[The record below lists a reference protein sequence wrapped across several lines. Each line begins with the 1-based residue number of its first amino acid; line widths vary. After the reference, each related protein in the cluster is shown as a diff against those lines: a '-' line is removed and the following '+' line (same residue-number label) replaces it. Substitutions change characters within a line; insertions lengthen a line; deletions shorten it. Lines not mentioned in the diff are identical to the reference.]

1 MRKLSNRWKE
11 KVKNGMDVQYLKYVD
26 ITLTDGTVLNLTSAN
41 LWQNGMEF
49 EDSVSND
56 SSFDIGSAIINVLN
70 LSINNFDG
78 EYSDYD
84 FEGAEVICYVGL
96 QIENEDT
103 SELLDSAGEQ
113 ILDSTGD
120 TIIVHKNAVIEKT
133 RICTVTVIEQPEDE
147 TVTIDLTCE
156 DNMRKF
162 DRNYSDSKLKYPAT
176 RGQIVRDACEV
187 CGVTLQTTSFDR
199 DDYIVQNRPND
210 EALTFRQVLQW
221 VAQIGCQWMRCDEYG
236 RLCIGWYSSINEE
249 ELIINDLGVLKTQD
263 DSNISLELSS
273 ANGILSANNGT
284 FLEND
289 GILRLFA
296 TDEKGNISE
305 IETTYGFT
313 PHHTDVVITGV
324 KVTEYSES
332 SSDNPQ
338 TYMVGTEGY
347 VLGISGNKLIRVGD
361 GHTIA
366 SMIAE
371 KCVGMRFRPFES
383 ECPTDVAL
391 EAGDSLIIVD
401 RNGKIY
407 TSLLTTTTLKPGSG
421 QKIACNAKSAA
432 KNSST
437 QYSQATQA
445 FVTARN
451 MVKQEKTER
460 EKALEEFGKRID
472 SATGVYTTVEPQE
485 NGSKIFYLHDKP
497 TLAESQAIWKMTS
510 EAWGVSTDGGQ
521 TWNGGMTVDGDTIVR
536 ILNAVGVNADWINAG
551 AIMVKDSDGNIL
563 FSVDMDTKK
572 VIISG
577 DSVVIGGKTATK
589 ALSDNLQESKD
600 YSDGKLADYADTV
613 TGSLAGL
620 QAQIDGQIESFF
632 YDYEP
637 SLQNKPASEW
647 TSTEERK
654 KHEGDLFYW
663 KSTGYAYRF
672 MQDGAT
678 WKWQMIQDNDISK
691 ALAQAEKAQDTAD
704 GKRRTFVIQPSPP
717 YDIGDLWSQDGG
729 DILTCVVARAKGS
742 VYASSDWKKLNKYT
756 DDTTANKAL
765 EAAALAKNMTLQ
777 LSNEMQTITADAD
790 GNIAVFP
797 QVSTKATVMYG
808 SSDITDDC
816 SYTITKSDSITGSW
830 SDATHIYNV
839 TGLSADN
846 GWIDIRATYL
856 SNLSVTKRFT
866 ISKQKKGE
874 DGKDGEPGRTY
885 MVEPSCNVLKC
896 GSDKTISPNFITF
909 KAYYRDG
916 KSATRVPYKGR
927 FVVEETADGN
937 TWNTIYTSSTDEDT
951 VTHYLYSIL
960 TNGSGQTVASSNG
973 STIGIPR
980 DVTNV
985 RCKLYA
991 SGGTTTLMDMQ
1002 SVAVVID
1009 VDNLTQSQIVEI
1021 LSNDGAWKGL
1031 YYKNGQLYISFNAA
1045 LGGELTLGGVNNG
1058 NGKLVIRDSAGNQV
1072 GYIDNTGVN
1081 FTKGTFSGSL
1091 SSANGTFTGALNAN
1105 TGNIAGW
1112 VLDSMLNQL
1121 TSPNGTIILDAE
1133 NEEVNINGVTLRA
1146 YGNGLVIDGGLNI
1159 ICGTEDISDGT
1170 DQFQIFNLNTLTTG
1184 NYLRI
1189 FENSVYMSSSSSK
1202 RYKILG
1208 SEMSKEFLD
1217 NLYNITPR
1225 FARYKDGYLSKDDE
1239 RVNIEFPMFIAEDVE
1254 KYFPLATDHVDGKVE
1269 NWNERIMIPAMFAM
1283 IKSQKEQ
1290 LDRQEKLIN
1299 QLYKKLNI
1307 KKEN

>member
-11 KVKNGMDVQYLKYVD
+11 KVKNGMDVQYLKYAD

-472 SATGVYTTVEPQE
+472 SATGVYTTEEIQE
-485 NGSKIFYLHDKP
+485 DGSRIFYLHDKP
-497 TLAESQAIWKMTS
+497 TLAESKAIWKMTS

-885 MVEPSCNVLKC
+885 MVEPSCNVLKR

-1009 VDNLTQSQIVEI
+1009 IDNLTQEQIVSI
-1021 LSNDGAWKGL
+1021 LTNDGAWKGL
-1031 YYKNGQLYISFNAA
+1031 YYSNGRLYVSLDAL
-1045 LGGELTLGGVNNG
+1045 LGGTVTLGGKKNG
-1058 NGKLVIRDSAGNQV
+1058 NGYLKIKDASNAVKGLIDRS
-1072 GYIDNTGVN
+1072 GYTVFTSYEENSKYMKYTGVQFSSDGIFPVDIKKFFDDEVDIEIEN
-1081 FTKGTFSGSL
+1081 SENWGISWNDNSLNVYATEVSADTGTFGDLTVTNSASFAKSPKIENMEYTT
-1091 SSANGTFTGALNAN
+1091 SSNTICWDGRTGYKQL
-1105 TGNIAGW
+1105 
-1112 VLDSMLNQL
+1112 MLK
-1121 TSPNGTIILDAE
+1121 
-1133 NEEVNINGVTLRA
+1133 
-1146 YGNGLVIDGGLNI
+1146 
-1159 ICGTEDISDGT
+1159 
-1170 DQFQIFNLNTLTTG
+1170 
-1184 NYLRI
+1184 
-1189 FENSVYMSSSSSK
+1189 SSSSK
-1202 RYKILG
+1202 RYKDIG
-1208 SEMSKEFLD
+1208 NNISEQEIEEW
-1217 NLYNITPR
+1217 YNIEPTW
-1225 FARYKDGYLSKDDE
+1225 AKYKKGYLVKGDE
-1239 RVNIEFPMFIAEDVE
+1239 NEGRYIPMFIAENVE
-1254 KYFPLATDHVDGKVE
+1254 AFFPEAARHQNGLVE
-1269 NWNERIMIPAMFAM
+1269 DWNERIMVPAMFAM
-1283 IKSQKEQ
+1283 LKAQKKKIDQ
-1290 LDRQEKLIN
+1290 QEKLIN
-1299 QLYKKLNI
+1299 KLCEKLNI
-1307 KKEN
+1307 E

>member
-1 MRKLSNRWKE
+1 MRILSDRWKE
-11 KVKNGMDVQYLKYVD
+11 KVKSGMDVQYLKYAD

-41 LWQNGMEF
+41 LWANGFSF
-49 EDSVSND
+49 EDSVSGD

-96 QIENEDT
+96 QIEDEDT

-120 TIIVHKNAVIEKT
+120 TIIVHKNTVIEKT
-133 RICTVTVIEQPEDE
+133 RICTATVVEQPEDE

-236 RLCIGWYSSINEE
+236 RLCINWYGSVNEE
-249 ELIINDLGVLKTQD
+249 ELTVDELGVLKIQD
-263 DSNISLELSS
+263 GSNVNLNFSNSD
-273 ANGILSANNGT
+273 GVLSADNGT
-284 FLEND
+284 LLEND

-361 GHTIA
+361 GQTIA

-437 QYSQATQA
+437 RYSQATQA
-445 FVTARN
+445 FVAARN

-497 TLAESQAIWKMTS
+497 TLAESKAIWKMTS

-536 ILNAVGVNADWINAG
+536 ILNAVGVNATWINTG
-551 AIMVKDSDGNIL
+551 AITVKDANENIL
-563 FSVDMDTKK
+563 FQVDMDTKT
-572 VIISG
+572 
-577 DSVVIGGKTATK
+577 VVIDPDVLIIGNMT
-589 ALSDNLQESKD
+589 LSE
-600 YSDGKLADYADTV
+600 KLENMDEN
-613 TGSLAGL
+613 
-620 QAQIDGQIESFF
+620 I
-632 YDYEP
+632 
-637 SLQNKPASEW
+637 AS
-647 TSTEERK
+647 
-654 KHEGDLFYW
+654 
-663 KSTGYAYRF
+663 
-672 MQDGAT
+672 
-678 WKWQMIQDNDISK
+678 
-691 ALAQAEKAQDTAD
+691 
-704 GKRRTFVIQPSPP
+704 
-717 YDIGDLWSQDGG
+717 
-729 DILTCVVARAKGS
+729 
-742 VYASSDWKKLNKYT
+742 
-756 DDTTANKAL
+756 
-765 EAAALAKNMTLQ
+765 AKNMTFQ
-777 LSNEMQTITADAD
+777 LSNDMQTITSDAD
-790 GNIAVFP
+790 GNIPVFP
-797 QVSTKATVMYG
+797 TVTTTAKVMYG
-808 SSDITDDC
+808 SSDITNDC
-816 SYTITKSDSITGSW
+816 SYTITKSDSVTGSW
-830 SDATHIYNV
+830 DVDTHTYTV

-846 GWIDIRATYL
+846 GWVDIKATYL
-856 SNLSVTKRFT
+856 INLSITKRFT
-866 ISKQKKGE
+866 ISKQKSGKNGKQLYTWRKYASMPDGSDMSDSPDYVKLLDSAESPILDSTGDEIYTVTEAIYVGIADNKTTETPSDNPKDYIWSRFRGE
-874 DGKDGEPGRTY
+874 DGADGIGIPGENGETSYIHTAYANSIDGTVDFSTTDTDRIYIGHYSDFEKTDSADPAKYTWARMRGEDGPPGRTY
-885 MVEPSCNVLKC
+885 YLRANTEILLMGQDKKVSPEKLTVNV
-896 GSDKTISPNFITF
+896 
-909 KAYYRDG
+909 YYRDG
-916 KSATRVPYKGR
+916 QG
-927 FVVEETADGN
+927 EETAYAGWWKAERSSDSGK
-937 TWNTIYTSSTDEDT
+937 TWTTITLNQTEATGACTITSSLQIIGSRGMIR
-951 VTHYLYSIL
+951 VTCYLDQSKTSIADMQTYSVAL
-960 TNGSGQTVASSNG
+960 DVAS
-973 STIGIPR
+973 
-980 DVTNV
+980 
-985 RCKLYA
+985 
-991 SGGTTTLMDMQ
+991 
-1002 SVAVVID
+1002 
-1009 VDNLTQSQIVEI
+1009 LTQTEIVEI
-1021 LSNDGAWKGL
+1021 LSDNGKWKGL
-1031 YYKNGQLYISFNAA
+1031 YYKNGQLYISFSAA

-1091 SSANGTFTGALNAN
+1091 NSADGTFTGELSAN
-1105 TGNIAGW
+1105 VGNIAGW
-1112 VLDSMLNQL
+1112 VLDNVAEQL
-1121 TSPNGTIILDAE
+1121 ISPNGIIILDAQ
-1133 NEEVNINGVTLRA
+1133 NEEVNINGVTLSA

-1159 ICGTEDISDGT
+1159 ICGTEPFSDGT
-1170 DQFQIFNLNTLTTG
+1170 DKFQIFNLDTLSSG

-1189 FENSVYMSSSSSK
+1189 HDNLVYMSSSSSK

-1208 SEMSKEFLD
+1208 ASLPEEFIE
-1217 NLYNITPR
+1217 NLYNIEPIM
-1225 FARYKDGYLSKDDE
+1225 ARYKEGYLAKGDE
-1239 RVNIEFPMFIAEDVE
+1239 RVGVEFPMFIAEDVD
-1254 KYFPLATDHVDGKVE
+1254 KYFPLAVDHNTDGLPE

-1299 QLYKKLNI
+1299 QLYEKLNI
-1307 KKEN
+1307 EKEN